1 MQVKIPSGYTTLTHM
16 PKQEN
21 DFKKNPYDILARAF
35 SEEETPMKKEK
46 REKKERDEKIIPF
59 PEKPEWTR

>member
-1 MQVKIPSGYTTLTHM
+1 M